1 MLASLHPDIEAK
13 AGRLFRDGYVKQAV
27 FEMSKHLEHRVQQ
40 LVGPALQPMLSG
52 KGLMGR
58 VFAVNAVLLDPTRAE
73 DEFSRRDEQEGFSH
87 LFMGMMQAI
96 RNVGGHGDYPVYSE
110 EEAFE
115 ILAFLSY
122 LSRRLDLAE
131 QRLQSPEGPEGRS
144 GS

>member
-1 MLASLHPDIEAK
+1 MVIRTP
-13 AGRLFRDGYVKQAV
+13 RR
-27 FEMSKHLEHRVQQ
+27 KHLEHRVQTIARP
-40 LVGPALQPMLSG
+40 LLDRMISG
-52 KGLMGR
+52 KALMGK
-58 VFAVNAVLLDPTRAE
+58 VFALTAPLLDPTRAV
-73 DEFSRRDEQEGFSH
+73 DEFTRGDEQEGFSY

-96 RNVGGHGDYPVYSE
+96 RNTGGHGDYPVYSE

-131 QRLQSPEGPEGRS
+131 ERLQLAATPEDGS